1 MKPISVGEVGFNEL
15 MGLTNKSLFHNHPI
29 EDLKILMTP
38 TFHSKNIPDLPK
50 NSILHL
56 KKKGRDTDIL
66 VIEDDSTQLLKRIQ
80 VLTAL

>member
-1 MKPISVGEVGFNEL
+1 MGEVGFNEL
-15 MGLTNKSLFHNHPI
+15 MGLTNKSLFLNHPI
-29 EDLKILMTP
+29 EGLRVLLTP

-56 KKKGRDTDIL
+56 KKKKKKRDTDIL
-66 VIEDDSTQLLKRIQ
+66 VIEDDSTQLLKIIQ